1 MGTPG
6 PRACPPVRAGWKTG
20 GMKIVVI
27 GASGSI
33 GKVVA
38 DTFAGRG
45 HEVVRAS
52 RSGDVAVNL
61 ADAASVARLF
71 ETVTGIDAV
80 VVAAGSVP
88 FRHLTALDRDDY
100 TAAFLG
106 KVLPQLDVVRHALT
120 HLNDGGSVT
129 LTSGVLSREPIA
141 TGAAAAMANGA
152 LESFVITAAAEA
164 PRGIRINAVSP
175 DVLENS
181 PGYHD
186 LFAGHRPVTDAEIG
200 HAYTRAVEGL
210 VTGTTIVV

>member
-6 PRACPPVRAGWKTG
+6 PRARTG
-20 GMKIVVI
+20 GRLEGMKIVVI

-33 GKVVA
+33 GTVVA
-38 DTFAGRG
+38 DTLDARG

-52 RSGDVAVNL
+52 RTGDVRVDL
-61 ADAASVARLF
+61 TDAASLAALF
-71 ETVTGIDAV
+71 DEVTGIDAV
-80 VVAAGSVP
+80 VVTAGAVP
-88 FRHLTALDRDDY
+88 FRPLADLDRDDH

-106 KVLPQLDVVRHALT
+106 KVLPQLDVVRLALT

-129 LTSGVLSREPIA
+129 LTSGVLSRSPIP

-186 LFAGHRPVTDAEIG
+186 LFAGHRPVSDAEIG
-200 HAYTRAVEGL
+200 RAYTLAVEGL
-210 VTGTTIVV
+210 VNGTTIVV